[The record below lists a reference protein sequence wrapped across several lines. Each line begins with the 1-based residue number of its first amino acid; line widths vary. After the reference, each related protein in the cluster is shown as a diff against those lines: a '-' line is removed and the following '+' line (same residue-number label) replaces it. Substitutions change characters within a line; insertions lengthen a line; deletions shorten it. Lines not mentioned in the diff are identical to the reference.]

1 MEGLDQDDD
10 DTEATEEKDQHE
22 FYASNQRY
30 TKVMGKSMD
39 EEIIA
44 AHNPYSFD
52 VPVKT
57 QGNPYSKTKVYLSI
71 GNLETLPMEGL
82 DQDDD
87 DTEATE
93 EKDKHELYTSNQ

>member
-30 TKVMGKSMD
+30 TKVM
-39 EEIIA
+39 A
-44 AHNPYSFD
+44 AHNPYSSD

-57 QGNPYSKTKVYLSI
+57 QGNPYSKFKVYLSI

-93 EKDKHELYTSNQ
+93 EKDQHEFYASNQ